1 MSISKKANK
10 LVLLDGRTNE
20 LKKDIMLVREL
31 SVNTPDEYM
40 AVQRLESLLVNTKHI
55 LCVAKKDF
63 I

>member
-31 SVNTPDEYM
+31 NVNTPDEYM

-55 LCVAKKDF
+55 LCDAKKDF